1 MAPQRHEHHATHTY
15 FDKRPHATLAGKT
28 TATACFVVICF
39 AGILATTHLIGTHL
53 PLMPEYRISA
63 IVPDA
68 EGVIPDSEVTVGG
81 AAAGRVDE
89 VTLTPQGAR
98 ITVSLYDRWQ
108 HIHSDATASIRIKSL
123 LGERFVNID
132 PGSPAQP
139 ELSSG
144 STLGQKGTLSVELTD
159 VLNMLDPHTRA
170 DLGMLISS
178 MATST
183 AGRETDLNAAIRDL
197 RTLVA
202 DMGPATE
209 TVAQRSA
216 DVRHLIDRAD
226 QVTRDLA
233 SEQTSLGGLVDKADT
248 SLQSLSGDR
257 AALLTIVDQGDRLT
271 EGLSTVL
278 DPRTQ
283 QGVRDALQEAP
294 PTLDQ
299 TSVLGTTL
307 TPTVHQVR
315 AATPSLLQLI
325 PELRSSLAFTDANGH
340 YIRVFLL
347 DGGPNNLTT
356 AVNGDRR
363 PAPNAPT
370 GGEGD
375 HAPGFLGLPGP
386 PTLGA
391 ATSPSGAA
399 IPDLPL
405 WNLVF
410 GGM

>member
-15 FDKRPHATLAGKT
+15 FDQKPHPTLAGKT
-28 TATACFVVICF
+28 AATASFVVICF
-39 AGILATTHLIGTHL
+39 AGILATTHLIGTRL
-53 PLMPEYRISA
+53 PFMPEYKVSA

-68 EGVIPDSEVTVGG
+68 EGVIPASEVTIGG

-89 VTLTPQGAR
+89 VSLTPQGAR

-108 HIHSDATASIRIKSL
+108 HIHRDATASIRIKSL
-123 LGERFVNID
+123 LGERFVDID

-139 ELSSG
+139 EVPSG
-144 STLGQKGTLSVELTD
+144 STLRQKGTLSVELTD

-183 AGRETDLNAAIRDL
+183 AGRETDINAAIRDL

-202 DMGPATE
+202 DLGPATE
-209 TVAQRSA
+209 SVASRAA

-226 QVTRDLA
+226 RVTGDLA
-233 SEQTSLGGLVDKADT
+233 SEQGSLGSLVDKADA
-248 SLQSLSGDR
+248 SLRSLSSDR
-257 AALLTIVDQGDRLT
+257 APLLRVIDQGDRLS
-271 EGLSTVL
+271 EGLSAVL

-283 QGVRDALQEAP
+283 QGIRDALQEAP
-294 PTLDQ
+294 PTLGQ

-307 TPTVHQVR
+307 TPTVQQVR
-315 AATPSLLQLI
+315 TATPSLLELI
-325 PELRSSLAFTDANGH
+325 PALRSTLAFTDANGH

-347 DGGPNNLTT
+347 DGGPNNLATT
-356 AVNGDRR
+356 ENGDRR
-363 PAPNAPT
+363 PAPNAPR
-370 GGEGD
+370 GREGD
-375 HAPGFLGLPGP
+375 QAPGFPGSS
-386 PTLGA
+386 GA
-391 ATSPSGAA
+391 PAGAA
-399 IPDLPL
+399 IPDMPL

-410 GGM
+410 GGI

>member
-15 FDKRPHATLAGKT
+15 FDRKPHATLAGKT
-28 TATACFVVICF
+28 AATACFVVICF
-39 AGILATTHLIGTHL
+39 AGILATIHLIGTHL
-53 PLMPEYRISA
+53 PFTTEYKVSA

-68 EGVIPDSEVTVGG
+68 EGVIPDSEVTMGG
-81 AAAGRVDE
+81 AAAGRVDA
-89 VTLTPQGAR
+89 VSLTPEGAR

-108 HIHSDATASIRIKSL
+108 HVHRDATASIRIKSL

-132 PGSPAQP
+132 PGSSSQP
-139 ELSSG
+139 ELPSG

-178 MATST
+178 IATST
-183 AGRETDLNAAIRDL
+183 AGRDTDINAAIRDL

-209 TVAQRSA
+209 TVAERSA
-216 DVRHLIDRAD
+216 DVRHLVDSADRAS
-226 QVTRDLA
+226 RDLA
-233 SEQTSLGGLVDKADT
+233 SEQGSLGSLVDKADA
-248 SLQSLSGDR
+248 SLQSLAGDR
-257 AALLTIVDQGDRLT
+257 APLLTVVDQGDRLT
-271 EGLSTVL
+271 QGLSAVL

-283 QGVRDALQEAP
+283 QGIRDALQEAP
-294 PTLDQ
+294 PTLGA

-307 TPTVHQVR
+307 TPTVQQVR
-315 AATPSLLQLI
+315 AATPSLLALI
-325 PELRSSLAFTDANGH
+325 PELRSNLAFTDANGH

-347 DGGPNNLTT
+347 DGGPNNVATT
-356 AVNGDRR
+356 TNGDRR
-363 PAPNAPT
+363 PAPNAPR
-370 GGEGD
+370 GREGD
-375 HAPGFLGLPGP
+375 QAPGFPGP
-386 PTLGA
+386 PGAPAPAA
-391 ATSPSGAA
+391 ATSPSEAA